1 MSLDMCQPPDGE
13 DEKDRRVRLADP
25 RRLRQHRGMDSEENS
40 AILRWMESG
49 APFGGVGPVRRIDT
63 HAAVIL
69 LAGERAWKLKK
80 QVRFGYLDFSTPE
93 RRRQALEAELRLNRR
108 SAPQLYL
115 GLHPVTRGEEGRFA
129 LDGALDGKG
138 EALDWV
144 LEMRRFPDGA
154 LLADRAE
161 MGCLNDP
168 ALMRELA
175 DHVAAL
181 HAQAPP
187 VIDVAG
193 AARLRHVVE
202 GNAASMAAFP
212 AILPSAEAERL
223 TARLLAMVE
232 AQAPLLD
239 ARGREGRI
247 RHGHGDL
254 HLGNIALV
262 DGRPVAFDCLEF
274 DPELATADPLY
285 DLAFL
290 LMDLWRRGLTGAA
303 NGVFNR
309 YLDLS
314 PQDEGGLALLPLFMA
329 VRASIRAHVT
339 AARADQEEG
348 GAAERAAD
356 EARGFLALAL
366 RLAESG
372 EVSSRRLV
380 AIGGLS
386 GTGKST
392 LARALGGDLGPP
404 PGARILRSDVLRKRL
419 AGVAPESA
427 LPKEAYGRS
436 SSRAVYGELE
446 RLAAQVLEAGFCGI
460 ADAVFAAASEREHIR
475 AVAEEQAAGFD
486 GLWLVLPEEGRVA
499 RVEGRV
505 CDASDADAAV
515 VRAQSL
521 RHPDSPLDWH
531 ILDAAGDGMALAVR
545 ARRALGLVARE
556 GKEEG

>member
-1 MSLDMCQPPDGE
+1 
-13 DEKDRRVRLADP
+13 
-25 RRLRQHRGMDSEENS
+25 MDSDENS

-49 APFGGVGPVRRIDT
+49 APFGGAGPVRRIDT

-93 RRRQALEAELRLNRR
+93 RRRQALEAELLLNRR

-115 GLHPVTRGEEGRFA
+115 GLHPITRREEGGFM
-129 LDGALDGKG
+129 LDGAG

-161 MGCLNDP
+161 AGGLDDP

-175 DHVAAL
+175 DHVVAL
-181 HAQAPP
+181 HAQASP
-187 VIDVAG
+187 VTDAAG
-193 AARLRHVVE
+193 AARLRHVVD

-212 AILPSAEAERL
+212 ALLPPAEVERL

-274 DPELATADPLY
+274 DPELATTDLLY

-290 LMDLWRRGLTGAA
+290 LMDLWRLGLAGAA
-303 NGVFNR
+303 NSVFNR

-314 PQDEGGLALLPLFMA
+314 PQDEDGVALLPLFMA
-329 VRASIRAHVT
+329 VRASIRAHVA
-339 AARADQEEG
+339 AARADQEDG
-348 GAAERAAD
+348 SAAERAAA

-366 RLAESG
+366 RLAEGG
-372 EVSSRRLV
+372 EASPPRLV

-392 LARALGGDLGPP
+392 LARALGGDLGLP

-427 LPKEAYGRS
+427 LPKEAYGRD

-460 ADAVFAAASEREHIR
+460 ADAVFATASERERIR

-486 GLWLVLPEEGRVA
+486 GLWLVLPEKGRVA

-521 RHPDSPLDWH
+521 RHPDQPSDWH

-545 ARRALGLVARE
+545 ARRALGLVGRE
-556 GKEEG
+556 GKVKG